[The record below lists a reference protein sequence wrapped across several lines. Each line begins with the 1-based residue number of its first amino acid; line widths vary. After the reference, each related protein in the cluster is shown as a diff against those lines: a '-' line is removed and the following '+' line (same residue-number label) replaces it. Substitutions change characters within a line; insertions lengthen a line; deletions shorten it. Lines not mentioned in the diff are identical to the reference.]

1 MKRILACIVIASA
14 AFGAG
19 NAFAAKAVV
28 AAADKGAAKGVTPGA
43 EKPAE
48 VQPAEKPTPY
58 DGKLTR
64 LSEILGSLD
73 FIRNL
78 CAQPGETQ
86 WKTMMAQLLD
96 SDAKDEPERRAN
108 LTAAFNRGYRSFAA
122 IQTSCS
128 ADLRS
133 AGDRYRIE
141 GATLATEIAARYGN

>member
-1 MKRILACIVIASA
+1 MKRILASIVIASA
-14 AFGAG
+14 AFWAG
-19 NAFAAKAVV
+19 NAFAAKTV
-28 AAADKGAAKGVTPGA
+28 AAASDKGAETS
-43 EKPAE
+43 AE
-48 VQPAEKPTPY
+48 VPKAEKPTPY
-58 DGKLTR
+58 DDKLTR

-78 CAQPGETQ
+78 CAHTPETQ
-86 WKTMMAQLLD
+86 WKAMMAQLLD

-128 ADLRS
+128 TDLRS

>member
-1 MKRILACIVIASA
+1 LVAD
-14 AFGAG
+14 
-19 NAFAAKAVV
+19 NAFAAKTV
-28 AAADKGAAKGVTPGA
+28 ASKAIAGTTSAGKVGDTGSGGGA
-43 EKPAE
+43 ETSGEA
-48 VQPAEKPTPY
+48 QSAEKPTPY
-58 DGKLTR
+58 DDKLTR

-78 CAQPGETQ
+78 CAQTPETQ
-86 WKTMMAQLLD
+86 WKAMMAQLLE
-96 SDAKDEPERRAN
+96 SDARDEPQRRAH

-122 IQTSCS
+122 MQTSCS